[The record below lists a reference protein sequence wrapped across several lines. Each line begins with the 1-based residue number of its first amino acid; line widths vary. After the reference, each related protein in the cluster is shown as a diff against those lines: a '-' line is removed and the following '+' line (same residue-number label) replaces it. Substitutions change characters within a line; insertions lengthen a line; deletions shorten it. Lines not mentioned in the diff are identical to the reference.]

1 MSIISLSFLIF
12 VLICM
17 AFYYALPKSWQW
29 VELLL
34 MSLTFYCLSIAPY
47 TLIYVV
53 ISTLSAYSAAY
64 LCDMTKREYSQKKF
78 FRAVVV
84 FTAISLNIGLWFL
97 LKGKG
102 FWGAVAGTSKALL
115 ISRLSQIDLLA
126 PLAMGY
132 YTLQV
137 IGYIL
142 DCYWGVVKPQ
152 KNFFKLFLFVIF
164 FPQLT
169 TGPISRYGQL
179 ESLYQRHLFSYKNL
193 TFGAQRILWGF
204 FKKLVISE
212 RVSILVNGVWSDLSN
227 FTGYWYI
234 IAFLLYPL
242 QVYTDF
248 SGCMDIVLGVA
259 EIFGIK
265 LPENFNSPF
274 MSQTLQEVWQRWH
287 ISLGLW
293 AKDYIM
299 FPLLKSRFLVK
310 MGADAKKKFGK
321 RIGKLIPT
329 AIGMLGLWLV
339 LGVWH
344 GEFKYIIGVE
354 LWYWSMLVLGETFRP
369 MLQKINQ
376 ILRIRQSNFSW
387 RLFQRIRTYFIFA
400 VGLVFFRVEHIREAF
415 VYLKVMF
422 LTFGSNPWIFFNG
435 SVLNLG
441 VSYIDMNLLIFS
453 TALLIIVAILRE
465 KDGYARDWVAQQILP
480 FRWGVWVMLLV
491 IVLVYGEYG
500 PGYDAAEFIYKGF

>member
-1 MSIISLSFLIF
+1 MSIISLSFLVF
-12 VLICM
+12 VLFCM
-17 AFYYALPKSWQW
+17 VIYYALPQKWQW
-29 VELLL
+29 VELLI
-34 MSLTFYCLSIAPY
+34 MSLIFYCLSIEPY
-47 TLIYVV
+47 TIIYVV
-53 ISTLSAYSAAY
+53 ISTVSAYSATC
-64 LCDMTKREYSQKKF
+64 LCGMTKGKYSQKKLF
-78 FRAVVV
+78 KQSVV
-84 FTAISLNIGLWFL
+84 FFAIFINIGLWFL
-97 LKGKG
+97 FKGKG
-102 FWGAVAGTSKALL
+102 FWGAVAESSKVLF
-115 ISRLSQIDLLA
+115 ISRFSQMNLMA

-152 KNFFKLFLFVIF
+152 KNILKLFLFVVF
-164 FPQLT
+164 FPQLI

-179 ESLYQRHLFSYKNL
+179 ESLYQSHLFSYKNV
-193 TFGAQRILWGF
+193 TYGAQRILWGF
-204 FKKLVISE
+204 FKKLVIAE
-212 RVSILVNGVWSDLSN
+212 RVSVLVNGVWSDLSN
-227 FTGYWYI
+227 YTGYWYI

-265 LPENFNSPF
+265 LPENFNNPF
-274 MSQTLQEVWQRWH
+274 MAKTLQEIWQRWH

-310 MGADAKKKFGK
+310 MGVRVKKKFGK

-329 AIGMLGLWLV
+329 AIGMLGLWIV
-339 LGVWH
+339 LGIWH

-354 LWYWSMLVLGETFRP
+354 LWYWSMLVLGEAFRP
-369 MLQKINQ
+369 ILQKLNQ
-376 ILRIRQSNFSW
+376 ILGVHQSSFSW
-387 RLFQRIRTYFIFA
+387 RMFQRIRTYFIFA
-400 VGLVFFRVEHIREAF
+400 VGLIFFRVEYIREAF
-415 VYLKVMF
+415 AYLKVMF

-435 SVLNLG
+435 NVLNLG
-441 VSYIDMNLLIFS
+441 VSYIDINLLIFS

-465 KDGYARDWVAQQILP
+465 KNGYARDWMAQQILP
-480 FRWGVWVMLLV
+480 FRWGVWIMLFV
-491 IVLVYGEYG
+491 IVLVYGKYG